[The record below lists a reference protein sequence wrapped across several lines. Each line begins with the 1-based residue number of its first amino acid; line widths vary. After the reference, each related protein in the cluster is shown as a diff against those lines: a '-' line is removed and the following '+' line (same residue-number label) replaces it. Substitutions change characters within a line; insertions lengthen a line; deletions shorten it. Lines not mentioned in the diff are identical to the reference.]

1 MAKNFTAV
9 LQKDKSFD
17 GMEISQTY
25 EEYEDSKKKPAVRED
40 EAKRR
45 VSLYLPESLYE
56 KVSMLASVSRTNM
69 NQLIINLL
77 EEHITGEKIRNAL
90 QVLQEDVRKSC

>member
-1 MAKNFTAV
+1 MAKNFKAA
-9 LQKDKSFD
+9 LQQDKSFD

-25 EEYEDSKKKPAVRED
+25 EEYEDAKRKSIARED
-40 EAKRR
+40 EPKKR

-77 EEHITGEKIRNAL
+77 EEHITGEKIKNAL
-90 QVLQEDVRKSC
+90 QVLQEDVRKSY